1 MLRPLSSFVSKDRI
15 VHAKAVVVYQ
25 SGPGYATAVTN
36 CGAISIGRR

>member
-1 MLRPLSSFVSKDRI
+1 MLTPLSSFVSKDRA

-25 SGPGYATAVTN
+25 SGSGYATAVTN